1 MKRSSASEDE
11 ERHSLQLKYDI
22 TAWFYDIQDFLAP
35 LVEKI
40 YGARF
45 DRNTLENLQNSP
57 MLKITNTYFLKRDI
71 YQVIE
76 GYLVE

>member
-1 MKRSSASEDE
+1 MVYSKIP
-11 ERHSLQLKYDI
+11 KYRRR
-22 TAWFYDIQDFLAP
+22 QDFFAP

-45 DRNTLENLQNSP
+45 DRNTLENLQESSK
-57 MLKITNTYFLKRDI
+57 LKITNTYFLKRDI